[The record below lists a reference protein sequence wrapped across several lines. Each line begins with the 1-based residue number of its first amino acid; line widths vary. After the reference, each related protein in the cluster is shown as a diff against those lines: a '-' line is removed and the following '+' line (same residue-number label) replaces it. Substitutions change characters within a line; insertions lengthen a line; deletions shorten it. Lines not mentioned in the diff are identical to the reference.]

1 MFNCYT
7 YASNAKGGNNPGA
20 TRKETRKKTQNLMR
34 LWRRFDRQ
42 DQAKIA
48 RAGTIER
55 PVVTR
60 ASLLSL

>member
-1 MFNCYT
+1 MQAMPKEAT
-7 YASNAKGGNNPGA
+7 TPGQLG
-20 TRKETRKKTQNLMR
+20 KKPEKKQNLMR

-48 RAGTIER
+48 RAGTVER

>member
-7 YASNAKGGNNPGA
+7 YASNAQEGNNPGA
-20 TRKETRKKTQNLMR
+20 TRKETRKKKQNLMR

-48 RAGTIER
+48 RAGTVER
-55 PVVTR
+55 AP
-60 ASLLSL
+60 